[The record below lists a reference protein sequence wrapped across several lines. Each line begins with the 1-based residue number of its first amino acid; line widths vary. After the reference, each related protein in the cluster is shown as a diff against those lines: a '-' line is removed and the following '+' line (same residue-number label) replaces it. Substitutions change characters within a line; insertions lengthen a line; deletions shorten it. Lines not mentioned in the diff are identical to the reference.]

1 MKIKIMY
8 PNPHGRLEFSKEELE
23 QILKEAYEEGV
34 ADGMNSRSSSSISIA
49 PPYIYTSPTV
59 TCLSATA
66 NDICLNDN
74 TTTTTANDLLTYCLD
89 GAIASST
96 QAVSND

>member
-49 PPYIYTSPTV
+49 SPYIYTSPTV
-59 TCLSATA
+59 TCLSAATS
-66 NDICLNDN
+66 DLCLNN
-74 TTTTTANDLLTYCLD
+74 ANDLSTYCID
-89 GAIASST
+89 GAIASNV

>member
-34 ADGMNSRSSSSISIA
+34 ADGMNSRSSSSSSFSIV
-49 PPYIYTSPTV
+49 PPYMYTSPTI
-59 TCLSATA
+59 TCLSGTV
-66 NDICLNDN
+66 NDISLNDSV
-74 TTTTTANDLLTYCLD
+74 TTTTTANDVLTYCT
-89 GAIASST
+89 T

>member
-8 PNPHGRLEFSKEELE
+8 PNQYGRLEFSKEELE

-34 ADGMNSRSSSSISIA
+34 ADGMNSRSCSSSISIA
-49 PPYIYTSPTV
+49 SPYIYTSPTV
-59 TCLSATA
+59 ACLSTATS
-66 NDICLNDN
+66 DLCLNNNATKVTD
-74 TTTTTANDLLTYCLD
+74 DLSTYCFD
-89 GAIASST
+89 GAIASNV

>member
-34 ADGMNSRSSSSISIA
+34 ADGMNSRSSSSISIV
-49 PPYIYTSPTV
+49 PPYMYTSPTI
-59 TCLSATA
+59 TCLSGTV
-66 NDICLNDN
+66 NDISLNDSV
-74 TTTTTANDLLTYCLD
+74 TTTTTDDDVLTYC
-89 GAIASST
+89 ST
-96 QAVSND
+96 QAVSNDQSR

>member
-49 PPYIYTSPTV
+49 SPYIYTSPTV
-59 TCLSATA
+59 TCLSKATSDLCF
-66 NDICLNDN
+66 NDS
-74 TTTTTANDLLTYCLD
+74 TTISADKLSTYCMD
-89 GAIASST
+89 GAVASNV

>member
-8 PNPHGRLEFSKEELE
+8 PNQYGRLEFSKEELE

-34 ADGMNSRSSSSISIA
+34 ADGMNARSSSSIFISS
-49 PPYIYTSPTV
+49 PYIYTSPTV
-59 TCLSATA
+59 TCFSTATS
-66 NDICLNDN
+66 DICLNN
-74 TTTTTANDLLTYCLD
+74 STTTTANDLSTYCLD
-89 GAIASST
+89 GTLTSGI

>member
-23 QILKEAYEEGV
+23 QILKEAYDEGV

-49 PPYIYTSPTV
+49 SPYIYTSPTV
-59 TCLSATA
+59 TCL
-66 NDICLNDN
+66 
-74 TTTTTANDLLTYCLD
+74 TTANNAAITNDLSSAYCLD
-89 GAIASST
+89 GAITSS
-96 QAVSND
+96 V

>member
-34 ADGMNSRSSSSISIA
+34 ADGINSRNSASISIA
-49 PPYIYTSPTV
+49 SPSITSPYIYTSPTV
-59 TCLSATA
+59 TCLSSAA
-66 NDICLNDN
+66 NDICLNNN
-74 TTTTTANDLLTYCLD
+74 TTITTNDYLD
-89 GAIASST
+89 GV
-96 QAVSND
+96 QAVSDD

>member
-34 ADGMNSRSSSSISIA
+34 ADGMNSRNSASISIA
-49 PPYIYTSPTV
+49 SPYIYTSPTV
-59 TCLSATA
+59 TCLSTAA
-66 NDICLNDN
+66 NDICLNNN
-74 TTTTTANDLLTYCLD
+74 TAITTIDYLD
-89 GAIASST
+89 GAITSGV
-96 QAVSND
+96 QAVSDD

>member
-34 ADGMNSRSSSSISIA
+34 ADGMNSRSLHLFL
-49 PPYIYTSPTV
+49 
-59 TCLSATA
+59 LSLH
-66 NDICLNDN
+66 ICTLRQ
-74 TTTTTANDLLTYCLD
+74 LLLVFLE
-89 GAIASST
+89 
-96 QAVSND
+96 Q